1 MVSPTPS
8 YDRLTMAR
16 LALERG
22 VDALG
27 RERERERESGGWVRD
42 ASPVPLSERSST
54 PRSTPPTSAPTSPL
68 ANKAAISPWFSFCA
82 EQWPFLPTGMRSNQK
97 EALLTL
103 GHVWKGLPE
112 AEKARYLPRFAGTCR
127 APALVPALAS
137 ATPYNPAPLRAP
149 AGVVLPMKRSASPTS
164 PPASERP
171 DKKARGTS
179 TNNYSEF
186 CREHRPLLPATLRN
200 TERERLLGQMW
211 KALSFA
217 GRARWEVLGGKRATG
232 TLVSTPALSPSATR
246 CLREDKAVDGAVRAV
261 LAFQQA
267 SDEAT
272 MTGNEA
278 VVVDLSDA
286 RRSGIVRLQCSIKW
300 APDYWILNTADGPV
314 CIPLAPT
321 MSS

>member
-1 MVSPTPS
+1 MRAAPPTP
-8 YDRLTMAR
+8 L
-16 LALERG
+16 
-22 VDALG
+22 
-27 RERERERESGGWVRD
+27 
-42 ASPVPLSERSST
+42 
-54 PRSTPPTSAPTSPL
+54 STPPSRRTNTRSLLDLQLFCQRPL
-68 ANKAAISPWFSFCA
+68 ILA
-82 EQWPFLPTGMRSNQK
+82 
-97 EALLTL
+97 LTL
-103 GHVWKGLPE
+103 SDELFCKEQRPRLP
-112 AEKARYLPRFAGTCR
+112 P
-127 APALVPALAS
+127 
-137 ATPYNPAPLRAP
+137 
-149 AGVVLPMKRSASPTS
+149 
-164 PPASERP
+164 
-171 DKKARGTS
+171 
-179 TNNYSEF
+179 
-186 CREHRPLLPATLRN
+186 LRN

-246 CLREDKAVDGAVRAV
+246 CLGEDKAVDGAVRAV